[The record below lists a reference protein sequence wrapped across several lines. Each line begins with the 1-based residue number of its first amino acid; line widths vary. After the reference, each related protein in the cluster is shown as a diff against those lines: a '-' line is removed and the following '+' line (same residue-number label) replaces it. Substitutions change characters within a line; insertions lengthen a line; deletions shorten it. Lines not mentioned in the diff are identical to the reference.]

1 MIFRFNGEIGDVVV
15 GRIIEL
21 GPKRWK
27 VDIKGRQEA
36 VLLLSSINL
45 PGGIQV
51 MLFFLSTLLFS
62 SLLASTYYT
71 NISAP
76 KNRK

>member
-1 MIFRFNGEIGDVVV
+1 M

-27 VDIKGRQEA
+27 VDIKGRQDA

-51 MLFFLSTLLFS
+51 SLISTFKVSKNKISNNLNFLSL
-62 SLLASTYYT
+62 
-71 NISAP
+71 
-76 KNRK
+76 